1 MAAWSSYSLFGMHRG
16 NREAKSLGI
25 SIAWMITMPQSKTDS
40 SRLPAVSPSPSSIEP
55 FIHRRVTVMHTDS
68 PLSDVAQALRE
79 KSIGC
84 VLVSDHEGYIVGV
97 ATDRDLACR
106 GYGEGL
112 KPSEPLIRVMTPQ
125 PIFVEPSAT
134 LDEVVWQ
141 MEANGIR
148 RIPVLQPCAKG
159 RLRAYGMLT
168 LDDLIAAQKI
178 DDYRMTRIVQS
189 QVLRRM
195 GEFAHERGRV
205 LHMID
210 RKGRAVTE
218 TEALSKFY
226 DQVFE
231 KARIDHLG
239 LPRAQA
245 ITGLTELW
253 ETLVGRLHHT
263 GAMHLISSC
272 RSTGADAHPRSAP
285 IAAIRRRGSLGRAP
299 ASGGGPSSGPVR
311 RSLPLR
317 DAGHLGS
324 MTKNCRGSGTSCP
337 RTSPATARP

>member
-1 MAAWSSYSLFGMHRG
+1 
-16 NREAKSLGI
+16 
-25 SIAWMITMPQSKTDS
+25 MPQSKTDS
-40 SRLPAVSPSPSSIEP
+40 SRLPVLSPSPSSLEP
-55 FIHRRVTVMHTDS
+55 FIHRRVTVLHTDS
-68 PLSDVAQALRE
+68 PLSEAALALRE

-97 ATDRDLACR
+97 VTDRDLACR

-112 KPSEPLIRVMTPQ
+112 KATDPLIRVMTPQ
-125 PIFVEPSAT
+125 PIFVEPTAT

-148 RIPVLQPCAKG
+148 RIPVLQPAGKG
-159 RLRAYGMLT
+159 RMRAYGMLT

-178 DDYRMTRIVQS
+178 DEYRMTRIVQA

-205 LHMID
+205 MHVID

-263 GAMHLISSC
+263 GAMHLISQLPPGVHERMLNLPFGPDRRNTEARLIGQVSREWGWPEQRTREALLALSRC
-272 RSTGADAHPRSAP
+272 WALGVDDQELSRVRHQLPPELALYCEPVEPDLKRER
-285 IAAIRRRGSLGRAP
+285 AA
-299 ASGGGPSSGPVR
+299 
-311 RSLPLR
+311 
-317 DAGHLGS
+317 
-324 MTKNCRGSGTSCP
+324 
-337 RTSPATARP
+337 

>member
-1 MAAWSSYSLFGMHRG
+1 MP
-16 NREAKSLGI
+16 
-25 SIAWMITMPQSKTDS
+25 MPQSKTDS
-40 SRLPAVSPSPSSIEP
+40 SRLPAIYPSPSSIEP
-55 FIHRRVTVMHTDS
+55 FIHRRVTVLHTDT
-68 PLSDVAQALRE
+68 PLSEAALALRE

-112 KPSEPLIRVMTPQ
+112 KPTDPLIRVMTPQ
-125 PIFVEPSAT
+125 PIFVEPTAT

-148 RIPVLQPCAKG
+148 RIPVLQPAAKG
-159 RLRAYGMLT
+159 RMRAYGMLT

-178 DDYRMTRIVQS
+178 DEYRMTRIVQS

-205 LHMID
+205 MHVID

-263 GAMHLISSC
+263 GAMHLISQLPPGCMSGC
-272 RSTGADAHPRSAP
+272 STCHLVPIGGTPRLGSSGRS
-285 IAAIRRRGSLGRAP
+285 P
-299 ASGGGPSSGPVR
+299 ASGGGLSRGPARPCLLSRGAGRSGSTT
-311 RSLPLR
+311 RSYP
-317 DAGHLGS
+317 
-324 MTKNCRGSGTSCP
+324 GSGTSCRP
-337 RTSPATARP
+337 IWQAFVNPWSRT